1 MKKFLPIL
9 IFLSIL
15 NGSNLLA
22 QCNIS
27 VDAGPDLKV
36 CRPGDM
42 VMINGKVTGSIQEIF
57 WEPPTGLSNPKSPV
71 TKATVSGPQEY
82 ILTAR
87 GLSTQNLII
96 NGNFEAGRTGFT
108 TDYMVGTTSCYGFGY
123 LDCEG
128 TYDVINNPQL
138 GHTGFAPCMDHTSGS
153 GMMMVIN
160 GSAAFQN
167 VWCEDIVVMPDMDY
181 VFTAWITSVVSASPP
196 VLQFSINGSP
206 IGPNFSSSGTVC
218 QWEKY
223 EVTWNS
229 GSNTNAEICILNEN
243 TATGG
248 NDFAIDDLGF
258 RKICEVKDTM
268 KIDVEEI
275 IISIE
280 DPEIVTCD
288 KPSIRLNAKASSTG
302 IGWTYQWTSA
312 DGKIISGGNTLE
324 PVIKGPGT
332 YFLTVCSP
340 IPNCCKTES
349 ILVSGNITPPDLQI
363 ITKDTLGCNRLSVTV
378 NTRSTVFPLDYKWG
392 GPNGFNSLD
401 PFIVVTEA
409 GKYTI
414 TITDDYNCKTID
426 SVTIF
431 ERSDNPKIQ
440 IQSNSINCKT
450 DTAYLIAS
458 STVPGS
464 LFEWIGPSKDT
475 STKSQWNVVD
485 SGWYYLKVTS
495 PTGCIKFDSV
505 RILKD
510 KQAQILKYSF
520 DTLSCLNDSID
531 ILVTGNRNVKSASW
545 QNLGNYRWLDSLSI
559 RTATAGRHSLQV
571 ESDNGCVSILNL
583 DIPIDTLAPNIQL
596 LPDTL
601 NCSQTTI
608 ALFPKKSTSKLIL
621 NWGGPNN
628 FKSQADTVWVDVPG
642 NYFLNAIAENGCQD
656 SANVFISIDT
666 LRPLLTGMNDTLTCI
681 KTQLNLL
688 ISDNGTSQYSWL
700 GPSGFNSTLKN
711 PLINLAG
718 DYQVTA
724 RKSNGCQSSL
734 LLHIYEDITKPILQL
749 SDDTLTCSKDSIKLK
764 ASSSDPTAIFQW
776 IGPNGFSSN
785 QLNPYIKEPGSYI
798 LKSQSKNGCSDS
810 AILTILQDIRKPDLQ
825 TTTDTLNCLKR
836 IGNLTASSTRDSLNY
851 SWTDEVGSFISSS
864 KNISVTKGGIYSIK
878 VSTPENCFTILQVFV
893 PQDTISPQLIVF
905 SDTLNCL
912 KTQTSLRFSSKDPI
926 QSFAWSGPGGFTSS
940 LQNPIISSGGN
951 YTLKLTGTN
960 YCTALDSLNILIDT
974 IKPRLQ
980 LQFDSINCM
989 KREVDLVAMVMP
1001 IQLVGSWTL
1010 SNMQTVNSNSI
1021 KTKEGGTYSFSVT
1034 APNYCTNSQTI
1045 FIAVDTISPDLQVQD
1060 DTLNCI
1066 KQLAQIQ
1073 AMSQTNGLL
1082 YDWSGPGNFKSNSR
1096 QINTSIPGN
1105 YTINVT
1111 GKNFCTQT
1119 SNVFVSIDTIHPELK
1134 TQSDTIDCIHT
1145 EANLIASTNINPGIF
1160 SWKDSQGNLL
1170 TNQLVYKTKKP
1181 GAYLSEIVNPL
1192 NGCRTQKTQTVLA
1205 DSLIITDVLIQPT
1218 NPTCGNKI
1226 GSAQIAKVIGG
1237 HSDLRYSIDFKKTYS
1252 GNPNL
1257 NQLVAGHYTLFV
1269 IDNQQC
1275 EFQKDFDIIELPY
1288 IETNLQPEITI
1299 SLGDSIKLDLNILSD
1314 RGLIDSISWSPTD
1327 DLSCSNCED
1336 PFANP
1341 WVSRF
1346 YTVTVIDT
1354 NGCESTQRI
1363 HILVEIPKVWVPNV
1377 FSPNGDNI
1385 NDWLTIFGSKAEV
1398 TKINIFQIFDRWGNR
1413 VFESKDFQPN
1423 DLIHGWNGNYQGE
1436 KCNPGVYVYWGEVE
1450 LINGLK
1456 WVVKGDVTL
1465 IR

>member
-1 MKKFLPIL
+1 MNKFVSVLIL
-9 IFLSIL
+9 FTLL
-15 NGSNLLA
+15 NLSNLSA

-36 CRPGDM
+36 CSVGDM
-42 VMINGKVTGSIQEIF
+42 VMINGKVSGNIQEVF
-57 WEPPTGLSNPKSPV
+57 WEPAAGLSNPKSPI
-71 TKATVSGPQEY
+71 TKATVAGPQEY

-108 TDYMVGTTSCYGFGY
+108 TDYMVGTVPCYGFGY

-128 TYDVINNPQL
+128 TYDVISNPQL
-138 GHTGFAPCMDHTSGS
+138 GHTGFAPCNDHTSGA
-153 GMMMVIN
+153 GLMMVLN

-196 VLQFSINGSP
+196 VLQFSINGTP
-206 IGPNFSSSGTVC
+206 IGPNFSSSGAVC

-223 EVTWNS
+223 EVIWNS

-268 KIDVEEI
+268 NIEVEEI

-302 IGWTYQWTSA
+302 TGWTYQWTTA

-349 ILVSGNITPPDLQI
+349 VIVSGNITPPDLQI

-378 NTRSTVFPLDYKWG
+378 NTRSTVFPLDYKWN

-431 ERSDNPKIQ
+431 ERTDNPKIQ
-440 IQSNSINCKT
+440 IQSNAINCQT

-458 STVPGS
+458 STVPDS
-464 LFEWIGPSKDT
+464 KFEWIGPSNDT
-475 STKSQWNVVD
+475 SSKSQWNVVD

-495 PTGCIKFDSV
+495 PTGCIKFDSI
-505 RILKD
+505 RIVKD
-510 KQAQILKYSF
+510 KQASILNYSF
-520 DTLSCLNDSID
+520 DTLSCLKDSVD
-531 ILVTGNRNVKSASW
+531 VLVKGNRNVKSAFW
-545 QNLGNYRWLDSLSI
+545 QNSGNYRWLDSLSI
-559 RTATAGRHSLQV
+559 RTSIAGRHSLQV
-571 ESDNGCVSILNL
+571 ESDNGCISLLNI
-583 DIPIDTLAPNIQL
+583 DIPIDTIAPSIQL
-596 LPDTL
+596 NSDTL
-601 NCSQTTI
+601 NCIHSTL
-608 ALFPKKSTSKLIL
+608 ALFPINRTSKLKL

-628 FKSQADTVWVDVPG
+628 FNSQADTIWVDVPG
-642 NYFLNAIAENGCQD
+642 NYHLNAVAENGCKD
-656 SANVFISIDT
+656 SSNAFISIDT
-666 LRPLLTGMNDTLTCI
+666 LKPLLSGMNDTLNCL

-688 ISDNGTSQYSWL
+688 ISDNGTSQYSWQ
-700 GPSGFNSTLKN
+700 GPMGFNSTLKS
-711 PLINLAG
+711 PVITLPG

-724 RKSNGCQSSL
+724 RSSNGCQSSL
-734 LLHIYEDITKPILQL
+734 MLHVFEDITKPVLQV
-749 SDDTLTCSKDSIKLK
+749 SDDTLTCSKDSIKLQASCSDLK
-764 ASSSDPTAIFQW
+764 AMIQW

-785 QLNPYIKEPGSYI
+785 QLNPFAKDPGNYI
-798 LKSQSKNGCSDS
+798 LKSQSKNGCRDS
-810 AILTILQDIRKPDLQ
+810 AALTILQDIRKPDLQ
-825 TTTDTLNCLKR
+825 TTTDTLNCLKQLVT
-836 IGNLTASSTRDSLNY
+836 ITANSSRDSLNY
-851 SWTDEVGSFISSS
+851 SWTDDFGRFISSS
-864 KNISVTKGGIYSIK
+864 KNISVSKGGIYSIK
-878 VSTPENCFTILQVFV
+878 VSTPENCFTILDVYV
-893 PQDTISPQLIVF
+893 PQDTISPELIVF

-912 KTQTSLRFSSKDPI
+912 KTQTSLRFSTKDAVL
-926 QSFAWSGPGGFTSS
+926 SYDWSGPSGFTST
-940 LQNPIISSGGN
+940 LQNPIVTSGGN
-951 YTLKLTGTN
+951 YILKLTGTN
-960 YCTALDSLNILIDT
+960 YCTTLDSLNILIDT
-974 IKPRLQ
+974 IKPRIQ
-980 LQFDSINCM
+980 LLFDSINCL
-989 KREVDLVAMVMP
+989 KREVDLIATIVP
-1001 IQLVGSWTL
+1001 NQLVGSWTL
-1010 SNMQTVNSNSI
+1010 SNMQTINSNSI
-1021 KTKEGGTYSFSVT
+1021 KTKEGGLFSFSVT
-1034 APNYCTNSQTI
+1034 APNHCNNLQNIY
-1045 FIAVDTISPDLQVQD
+1045 IAVDTVQPDLKVHD

-1073 AMSQTNGLL
+1073 AISQTNGLS
-1082 YDWSGPGNFKSNSR
+1082 YDWSGPGNFKSNAR
-1096 QINTSIPGN
+1096 QINTSIPGK
-1105 YTINVT
+1105 YTIDVT
-1111 GKNFCTQT
+1111 AKNLCKQT
-1119 SNVFVSIDTIHPELK
+1119 AHVVVSIDTIHPELI
-1134 TQSDTIDCIHT
+1134 TQSDTIDCIHL
-1145 EANLIASTNINPGIF
+1145 EARLIASTNLNTGVF
-1160 SWKDSQGNLL
+1160 TWKDSQGNLL

-1181 GAYLSEIVNPL
+1181 GDYLSEIFNPS
-1192 NGCRTQKTQTVLA
+1192 NGCLTQKIQTVIA
-1205 DSLIITDVLIQPT
+1205 DSLIITDVLIQP
-1218 NPTCGNKI
+1218 NHPTCGNKI

-1257 NQLVAGHYTLFV
+1257 SQLNAGHYTLFV

-1275 EFQKDFDIIELPY
+1275 EFQKDFDIIELPF

-1299 SLGDSIKLDLNILSD
+1299 SLGDSTKLDLVILSD
-1314 RGLIDSISWSPTD
+1314 RGLINSISWNPTD

-1336 PFANP
+1336 PIASP

-1346 YTVTVIDT
+1346 YTVTVVDT

-1363 HILVEIPKVWVPNV
+1363 RILVEIPKVWVPNV

-1413 VFESKDFQPN
+1413 VFESKEFQPN
-1423 DLIHGWNGNYQGE
+1423 ELIHGWDGNYQGE